1 MSDDQ
6 GRLMVGF
13 AASLLINALIV
24 IPIMTGESEAD
35 LIRLDS
41 TKTPIFEPDLPD
53 PDDVKLGIEESEA
66 STLTWIG
73 YKEYREHMAK
83 LADLEQAQFTVGG
96 GAQGGGGNPQPV
108 SQPSPEQVAEQP
120 TPEQPET
127 TPKPQPEA
135 APPQPPLPEVPDPT
149 LPKVSQTDAE
159 QEADEP
165 SETKSEE
172 PPHEQPVAEPSPPT
186 PPKTQ
191 PQPNPAQPQSGDA
204 APTPGQPDRSVGP
217 ASPGADDLP
226 PVPNPTDRESDA
238 AAKVPVNIKR
248 PGGPVAAQGLEVRTR
263 RPKLTPFQEMQFGRI
278 AIVARIEFER
288 SGKPRRISLGRQ
300 HPKTKKMIWTSAT
313 KATGFES
320 VVVNALFQ
328 WRASGKQL
336 QELSEDQTIPIVFEL
351 TYR

>member
-1 MSDDQ
+1 MSDDKS
-6 GRLMVGF
+6 RLVVGF
-13 AASLLINALIV
+13 AASLFINTLIV
-24 IPIMTGESEAD
+24 IPSMTGESEAD

-41 TKTPIFEPDLPD
+41 TKPPIFEPDLPD

-73 YKEYREHMAK
+73 YEQYREHMAK

-159 QEADEP
+159 QEATEP

-172 PPHEQPVAEPSPPT
+172 PPQEQPVAEPSPPT

-191 PQPNPAQPQSGDA
+191 PQPNPAQPESGDA
-204 APTPGQPDRSVGP
+204 APTSGQPDRSVGP

-226 PVPNPTDRESDA
+226 PVPNPTDREADA
-238 AAKVPVNIKR
+238 AAKVPVNIKE
-248 PGGPVAAQGLEVRTR
+248 PGGPVAAKGLEVRTR

-336 QELSEDQTIPIVFEL
+336 QELSADGTIPVVFEL